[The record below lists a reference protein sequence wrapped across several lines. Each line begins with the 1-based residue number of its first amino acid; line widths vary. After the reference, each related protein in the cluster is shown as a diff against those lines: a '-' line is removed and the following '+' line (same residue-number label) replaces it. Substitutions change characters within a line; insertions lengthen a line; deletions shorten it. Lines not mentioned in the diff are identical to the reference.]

1 MPRQRCLDDYSTRF
15 STADRIAIISNGS
28 LICCG
33 SFEFLKHR
41 FGRGHQLALV
51 TNARTNRKSSTASR
65 TFTVQADVEETD
77 HASSFGH
84 TPIPSLSVEDGVES
98 VTRFIQE
105 FVGSCQLEEVR
116 GRELRYLLPLHQARP
131 SVLARLFKQ
140 LDIDKE
146 RLGITSYGLTAC
158 SMEEVS
164 VCVCGCVCVCVER
177 EGVMCACL
185 LHGDVSVYV
194 FDI

>member
-1 MPRQRCLDDYSTRF
+1 MQSDVNIVLTTPSSFLVLF
-15 STADRIAIISNGS
+15 SAGDRIAIISNGS

-41 FGRGHQLALV
+41 FGRGHQLTLV
-51 TNARTNRKSSTASR
+51 TGARRKSSTASR

-77 HASSFGH
+77 HTPSSDH
-84 TPIPSLSVEDGVES
+84 TPIPSLSVEDDIES
-98 VTRFIQE
+98 VTTFIQG
-105 FVGSCQLEEVR
+105 FVSSCQLEEVR

-146 RLGITSYGLTAC
+146 RLDVTSYGLTAC
-158 SMEEVS
+158 SMEEV
-164 VCVCGCVCVCVER
+164 CVVFV
-177 EGVMCACL
+177 
-185 LHGDVSVYV
+185 VYV
-194 FDI
+194 C